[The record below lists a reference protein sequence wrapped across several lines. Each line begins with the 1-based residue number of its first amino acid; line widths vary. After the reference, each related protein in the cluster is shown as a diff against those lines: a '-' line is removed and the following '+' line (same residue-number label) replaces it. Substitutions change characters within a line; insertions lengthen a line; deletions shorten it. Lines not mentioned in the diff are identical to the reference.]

1 MIIFSAHLNPLC
13 PFLFST
19 QRSLSFLPFTHLR
32 ETALFSCPSLKP
44 SLRAPGHTC
53 LWSPPP
59 ASRGAGP
66 CPTPGRTL
74 RRRDPCS
81 SRQTLP
87 SRLRSAPTPKPPR
100 AGSARWASA
109 PLSLVQLDLF
119 LRAADL
125 SPRSCLPW
133 GVQAGQACSGPQGA
147 RGPRP
152 AGGAPPPPG
161 LRTRP
166 AASLTAAARARRQTK
181 ADNDPSAA
189 PARAA
194 RTTTPRRLR
203 VSLSGGWAA
212 PRRPRLPRALWET

>member
-1 MIIFSAHLNPLC
+1 MRDSFRIRRFWGGVIIFSAHLNPLC

-19 QRSLSFLPFTHLR
+19 QRSLSFLPFTRLR

-66 CPTPGRTL
+66 CPTPGRAL

-100 AGSARWASA
+100 LCALGLSTPFSGPAGPFPAGRR
-109 PLSLVQLDLF
+109 PLPSQLPALGSPSWPGL
-119 LRAADL
+119 LRAAGG
-125 SPRSCLPW
+125 S
-133 GVQAGQACSGPQGA
+133 GTAACR
-147 RGPRP
+147 RGPASPGPTDP
-152 AGGAPPPPG
+152 AGGLTHRSGA
-161 LRTRP
+161 RP
-166 AASLTAAARARRQTK
+166 QTDKGRQ
-181 ADNDPSAA
+181 
-189 PARAA
+189 
-194 RTTTPRRLR
+194 
-203 VSLSGGWAA
+203 
-212 PRRPRLPRALWET
+212 